1 MTDTLLIV
9 AVMGMVMASIRSNG
23 GRGGDGRGG
32 TSVLWEDLQ
41 RGQKLPLRT
50 SFQSIQDVAQVNF
63 GATMVLRNTIFY
75 LKKKIAFFS
84 A

>member
-1 MTDTLLIV
+1 MTDVSNTLLIV

-50 SFQSIQDVAQVNF
+50 SFQSIQDAIAQVNF
-63 GATMVLRNTIFY
+63 GATMVLRKTIFFLTDHY
-75 LKKKIAFFS
+75 N
-84 A
+84 